1 VTVTR
6 EGPWAVLRV
15 ADRGP
20 GIPLEHLGRI
30 FDRFFSYRPPAGPRS
45 GTDAGGEPPGA
56 RTADPRAEHPGLGL
70 AHCQGGRRGLRRHGE
85 RGQPRGRRGRVRG
98 APPGGVARP

>member
-1 VTVTR
+1 VLENLLDNSAGFAPPASEVEVTVTR

-15 ADRGP
+15 
-20 GIPLEHLGRI
+20 
-30 FDRFFSYRPPAGPRS
+30 
-45 GTDAGGEPPGA
+45 
-56 RTADPRAEHPGLGL
+56 ADPRAEHPGLGL